1 MFELQ
6 GKYASAK
13 IFASTADEDSIRQ
26 VIELLNLPFTE
37 GSQIRMMPD
46 IQAGVGCTVG
56 TTMTIKDKVC
66 PNIVGVD
73 IGCGMEVAILR
84 EQEIDLPKLDRII
97 HEHIPAGIGKRT
109 EPHRYIQ
116 NTRVGELRCRGK
128 IRTPT
133 VEVGL
138 GTLGGGNHFIEVDR
152 DDDGKLYLVV
162 HSGSRTLGVKVAAYY
177 QGMAYDQCRHLDP
190 VSIAG
195 FISDLKAAG
204 RSREIERELR
214 GLRTTAKSGVPED
227 LAYVSGYLL
236 DDYLHDMEIVQ
247 EYAEWN
253 RNAMADTIL
262 KAMRLH
268 LEDRFTTIH
277 NYIDTEN
284 MILRK
289 GAVSAQA
296 GERLI
301 IPINMRDGSLICIGK
316 GNPDWNYSAPHGA
329 GRLYSRAKAK
339 ELFSVDEF
347 QVQMN
352 GVYTTSVGQS
362 TLDECPMAYR
372 DMASIVENTE
382 PTAAIQKIVRP
393 IYNFKAGNKAGGDL
407 VG

>member
-6 GKYASAK
+6 GKYGSAK
-13 IFASTADEDSIRQ
+13 VFTNQADEASIRQ
-26 VIELLNLPFTE
+26 VIELLNQPYAD

-46 IQAGVGCTVG
+46 IQAGIGCTVG

-84 EQEIDLPKLDRII
+84 EQEIDLPQLDQVI
-97 HEHIPAGIGKRT
+97 HEQIPAGFAKRA
-109 EPHRYIQ
+109 EAHRYIQ
-116 NTRVGELRCRGK
+116 NTRIGELRCK
-128 IRTPT
+128 LNVPT
-133 VEVGL
+133 VQIGL

-152 DDDGKLYLVV
+152 DDDGRLYLVI
-162 HSGSRTLGVKVAAYY
+162 HSGSRVLGVKVAAYY
-177 QGMAYDQCRHLDP
+177 QRMAHNQCRHLDP

-195 FISDLKAAG
+195 IISDLKSAG
-204 RSREIERELR
+204 RSKEIEWELKS
-214 GLRTTAKSGVPED
+214 LRTAAKSDVPED
-227 LAYVSGYLL
+227 LSYVSGYLL

-262 KAMRLH
+262 TAMGLH
-268 LEDRFTTIH
+268 LQDRFTTIH

-289 GAVSAQA
+289 GAVSAQT

-329 GRLYSRAKAK
+329 GRLYSRARAK

-347 QVQMN
+347 RQQID
-352 GVYTTSVGQS
+352 GVYTTSAGQS

-372 DMASIVENTE
+372 DMASIVENIE
-382 PTAAIQKIVRP
+382 PTVDVQNVIRP
-393 IYNFKAGNKAGGDL
+393 IYNFKAGNEVGGDSI
-407 VG
+407 G

>member
-1 MFELQ
+1 MFEIQ
-6 GKYASAK
+6 GKYSSAK
-13 IFASTADEDSIRQ
+13 VFTNQADEASVRQ
-26 VIELLNLPFTE
+26 VIELLNQPYAS

-56 TTMTIKDKVC
+56 TTMSIKDKVC

-73 IGCGMEVAILR
+73 IGCGMEVAVLR
-84 EQEIDLPKLDRII
+84 EQEIDLPLLDQII
-97 HEHIPAGIGKRT
+97 HEQIPAGFAKRA
-109 EPHRYIQ
+109 EAHRYIQ
-116 NTRVGELRCRGK
+116 NTRIGELRCK
-128 IRTPT
+128 INAPT
-133 VEVGL
+133 VQVGL
-138 GTLGGGNHFIEVDR
+138 GTLGGGNHFIELDR
-152 DDDGKLYLVV
+152 DDDGRLYLVI
-162 HSGSRTLGVKVAAYY
+162 HSGSRVLGVKVAAYY
-177 QGMAYDQCRHLDP
+177 QRMAYDQCRHLDP
-190 VSIAG
+190 VSIAS
-195 FISDLKAAG
+195 FISNLKAAG
-204 RSREIERELR
+204 RTKEIERELKT
-214 GLRTTAKSGVPED
+214 LHTTAKSDVPED
-227 LAYVSGYLL
+227 LAYLSGYLL

-262 KAMRLH
+262 KAMELH
-268 LEDRFTTIH
+268 LEDRFTTVH

-347 QVQMN
+347 QVQMS

-372 DMASIVENTE
+372 DMASIVENIE
-382 PTAAIQKIVRP
+382 PTAEIQKIIRP
-393 IYNFKAGNKAGGDL
+393 IYNFKARNEAGGDL

>member
-6 GKYASAK
+6 GKYGSAK
-13 IFASTADEDSIRQ
+13 VLTNQADETSVRQ
-26 VIELLNLPFTE
+26 VIELLNQPYAD
-37 GSQIRMMPD
+37 GSQIRIMPD
-46 IQAGVGCTVG
+46 IQAGAGCTVG

-84 EQEIDLPKLDRII
+84 EQEIDLPKLDQVI
-97 HEHIPAGIGKRT
+97 HEQIPAGFAKRT
-109 EPHRYIQ
+109 EVHRYIQ
-116 NTRVGELRCRGK
+116 NTRLGELRCK
-128 IRTPT
+128 INAPT
-133 VEVGL
+133 VQIGL

-152 DDDGKLYLVV
+152 DDDGRLYLVI
-162 HSGSRTLGVKVAAYY
+162 HSGSRVLGVKVAAYY
-177 QGMAYDQCRHLDP
+177 QQMAYDQCRNLDP

-195 FISDLKAAG
+195 FISALKAAG
-204 RSREIERELR
+204 RNREVERELKT
-214 GLRTTAKSGVPED
+214 LRATAKAEAPED

-262 KAMRLH
+262 KAMGLH

-301 IPINMRDGSLICIGK
+301 IPINMRDGSFICIGK
-316 GNPDWNYSAPHGA
+316 GNPDWNCSAPHGA

-347 QVQMN
+347 RKQMD

-362 TLDECPMAYR
+362 TLAECPMAYR
-372 DMASIVENTE
+372 DMASIVENIE
-382 PTAAIQKIVRP
+382 PTAEIQRVVRP
-393 IYNFKAGNKAGGDL
+393 VYNFKAGNETGGDP
-407 VG
+407 VD